1 MNELKY
7 QITQIIFLIL
17 LGLGGYW
24 ALTSLD
30 SGVSYTRDQIVEDVQ
45 VATVPDEQVNAVNNE
60 TILVVDETPSESNP
74 ESQPEPEKPTVSDH
88 QDLIDSLQ
96 KLVDD
101 NVSMDS
107 GANGSRVG
115 TVQKFLEIY
124 FSDRTVSIDN
134 DFGPTTK
141 GLVKEFQQK
150 ELNGGD
156 GRVGPNT
163 LKAMI
168 EYLKK

>member
-17 LGLGGYW
+17 LGLGAYW

-30 SGVSYTRDQIVEDVQ
+30 GGVSYTRDQIVEDQ
-45 VATVPDEQVNAVNNE
+45 IQTEVPDEQVNAVNNE
-60 TILVVDETPSESNP
+60 TVLVVDETPKETP
-74 ESQPEPEKPTVSDH
+74 MITPEPEPEPVSSDN
-88 QDLIDSLQ
+88 QELIDDLQ

-101 NVSMDS
+101 NVTMDS

-115 TVQKFLEIY
+115 TVQKFLDIY
-124 FSDRTVSIDN
+124 FENKTVSIDN

-141 GLVKEFQQK
+141 GLVKDFQQE

-156 GRVGPNT
+156 GRIGPNT
-163 LKAMI
+163 LRAMI
-168 EYLKK
+168 KHLEA